1 MGRFAYVTG
10 RWTSADSAF
19 HLLWILLKKSIF
31 VSSQFIRIT
40 ILPLSSN
47 QIPSLGEI
55 HLQRGGVFILS
66 CGYLQRCHLKCADW
80 LCNLHYRI
88 YRTISYTF
96 IFQIYIQ
103 AIFSFL
109 SNINANINK
118 EIGSDNVERRHY
130 NQSLFR
136 FLSTTISAESL
147 LSPRSEPRYIITGKW
162 ILSRR

>member
-1 MGRFAYVTG
+1 MDISWFGVPFAVNSIEEINLCEQPIY
-10 RWTSADSAF
+10 SDNNFAF
-19 HLLWILLKKSIF
+19 ELKPDSIF
-31 VSSQFIRIT
+31 RWN
-40 ILPLSSN
+40 P
-47 QIPSLGEI
+47 PST
-55 HLQRGGVFILS
+55 RGCFYFILS
-66 CGYLQRCHLKCADW
+66 CGCLQRCHLKCADW